1 MIVVGLYG
9 GGKLREREV
18 VEERRR
24 RRHRLETRATAA
36 ADGGGRRWKIS
47 WRSSSQKSV
56 SIFFCEVFSFSL
68 RICSR
73 CGFYLVG
80 DCDSKFA
87 FYLPATRLFLRRF
100 NFLFFWYDH
109 LFIYLFFWLWL
120 AESEPYSDYF
130 LIFLYNQIL
139 IFNSDWTS

>member
-1 MIVVGLYG
+1 MVVGLYG

-56 SIFFCEVFSFSL
+56 SILFFVK
-68 RICSR
+68 CSR
-73 CGFYLVG
+73 FLLE
-80 DCDSKFA
+80 FA
-87 FYLPATRLFLRRF
+87 AAAA
-100 NFLFFWYDH
+100 
-109 LFIYLFFWLWL
+109 FI
-120 AESEPYSDYF
+120 
-130 LIFLYNQIL
+130 
-139 IFNSDWTS
+139 